1 MIVLDSNVV
10 SYIFRNSS
18 EATYYLQ
25 QIAGLRAVISFQT
38 LEEVWYGAYYKSWGA
53 RKRNELAQFLE
64 QFEVVYPDDQ
74 MADICAQLRA
84 ERRAAGREMQVA
96 DAWVAATA
104 LRLGWPIAAHDADF
118 VGIPD
123 LQLIRDPSL

>member
-10 SYIFRNSS
+10 SYIFRGSS
-18 EATYYLQ
+18 EAAYYLQ

-38 LEEVWYGAYYKSWGA
+38 LEEAWYGAYCKSWGA
-53 RKRNELAQFLE
+53 RRRNELSRFLE

-74 MADICAQLRA
+74 MAYICAQLRA

-104 LRLGWPIAAHDADF
+104 LRLGCPIAAHDSDF